1 MDKIENKVPK
11 ILKNKKE
18 IVKNGILLII
28 KHYRKFHNFWTSLDR
43 WNRKENAKNAKKR
56 KTK

>member
-18 IVKNGILLII
+18 IVKDGILLII

-43 WNRKENAKNAKKR
+43 
-56 KTK
+56 